1 MEEEGVAGAAG
12 EGGEGGAEGVVVADE
27 QIAVLW
33 DVRVEPA
40 AVLEEEV
47 AGSAAGGRRGQ
58 VSSCLWGACCSWRR
72 EGMERNAQCC
82 ECGAIGS
89 R

>member
-1 MEEEGVAGAAG
+1 MSERRGDAGGPGGGDVGEVEEEGVARAAG

-33 DVRVEPA
+33 DARVEPA

-47 AGSAAGGRRGQ
+47 AGGAAGRRRG
-58 VSSCLWGACCSWRR
+58 
-72 EGMERNAQCC
+72 
-82 ECGAIGS
+82 
-89 R
+89 